1 MYNSHVTYAVVGIAI
16 TGGAQ
21 STGSNEITSNNKI
34 VDYSFISPI
43 SGLGLLFRCVTG
55 LGPSGGENNADLG
68 RLYFSNS
75 VIASGGC
82 TGGRVIQAR
91 GGTLSNLVGVIN
103 VHYCEGLTNGA
114 AEGVYTC
121 TIRNSSMMEES
132 IRVGVYS
139 RRRSESILIQ
149 LLYLLSI
156 QLITQLLQLLPL
168 QYPVFLVL
176 LVHH

>member
-1 MYNSHVTYAVVGIAI
+1 MLLHNYAAVGIAI
-16 TGGAQ
+16 TGGVE
-21 STGSNEITSNNKI
+21 STGSNEITSNNRI
-34 VDYSFISPI
+34 LDYSFINPI
-43 SGLGLLFRCVTG
+43 SGLGLLFHCVTG
-55 LGPSGGENNADLG
+55 LGPTGGENNADLG
-68 RLYFSNS
+68 RLYFNNS
-75 VIASGGC
+75 VITNGEC
-82 TGGRVIQAR
+82 TGGQVIQAR
-91 GGTLSNLVGVIN
+91 GGTVNSLVGVIN

-121 TIRNSSMMEES
+121 TIRNSSMIDES

-139 RRRSESILIQ
+139 RGRSESILVQ

>member
-1 MYNSHVTYAVVGIAI
+1 M
-16 TGGAQ
+16 
-21 STGSNEITSNNKI
+21 
-34 VDYSFISPI
+34 
-43 SGLGLLFRCVTG
+43 GLLFRCVTG

-68 RLYFSNS
+68 RLYFRNS

-168 QYPVFLVL
+168 QYPMLLVL